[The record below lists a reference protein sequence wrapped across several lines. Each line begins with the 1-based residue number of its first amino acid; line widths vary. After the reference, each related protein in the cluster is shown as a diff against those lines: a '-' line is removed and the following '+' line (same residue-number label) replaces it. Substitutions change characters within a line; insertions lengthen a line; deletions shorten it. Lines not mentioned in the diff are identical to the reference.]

1 MSLPG
6 PESFRK
12 LDTATPPNSA
22 RSGSIDMQLQKPKLP
37 GKLSKWRNR
46 VILDQI
52 CCPESLVPYTVEN
65 RLLLLLLWPYWIWDW
80 DPYFFLE
87 DSVELD
93 IHSETDSAREFSSGL
108 RSEGDE
114 GGHKHHSYLGH
125 NATIDLGGH
134 VRHFQ
139 SSSGGK
145 TSAKTASQP
154 HLPHANASSAYNSA
168 DSDLGKPAGKC
179 FDCHFAGHSSM
190 QTIPSSLPPPQPP
203 SRRNPPQNN
212 NNNNNNNNNV
222 TSGGA
227 TGNGEPVDRSRL
239 HVRGGSRC
247 SAQSSIDTDQG
258 SVSTT
263 GRESTTAADEE
274 EELEGEEEEEE
285 EDFDGSV
292 EVPAPNLPPPPPLQQ
307 LQASD
312 LGTPVDSKKVEVNAT
327 RRLEQFRASYCLL
340 VFSFFSSFCR
350 FSRFFSIR
358 RPRTVIPKFTEC
370 FLKEQ

>member
-1 MSLPG
+1 M
-6 PESFRK
+6 
-12 LDTATPPNSA
+12 
-22 RSGSIDMQLQKPKLP
+22 
-37 GKLSKWRNR
+37 
-46 VILDQI
+46 
-52 CCPESLVPYTVEN
+52 
-65 RLLLLLLWPYWIWDW
+65 
-80 DPYFFLE
+80 
-87 DSVELD
+87 
-93 IHSETDSAREFSSGL
+93 
-108 RSEGDE
+108 
-114 GGHKHHSYLGH
+114 
-125 NATIDLGGH
+125 
-134 VRHFQ
+134 RHFQ

-168 DSDLGKPAGKC
+168 ESDLGKPAGKC

-190 QTIPSSLPPPQPP
+190 QTISTSMQPPQPP

-227 TGNGEPVDRSRL
+227 PGGNGDPVDRSRL

-312 LGTPVDSKKVEVNAT
+312 LGTMVDSKKTEVIVT
-327 RRLEQFRASYCLL
+327 RSLEQYRA
-340 VFSFFSSFCR
+340 
-350 FSRFFSIR
+350 I
-358 RPRTVIPKFTEC
+358 
-370 FLKEQ
+370 FLFIIL